1 MQSVEEESG
10 DEAGSSNAGVQYSED
25 LSDAMFNRL
34 MQADDHSESGS
45 EVDAPPAPAAVTC
58 IALQTCHALCAIS
71 YVGVSVRS
79 LACQASPASP

>member
-10 DEAGSSNAGVQYSED
+10 DEAGSRRRKRRSSNAGVQYSED

-71 YVGVSVRS
+71 
-79 LACQASPASP
+79 